1 MVNAELGAD
10 FLAVGGST
18 LAAPSAGDKHGIWKR
33 CGDTAGL
40 IETAQQ
46 GASAFAIKLK
56 NV

>member
-46 GASAFAIKLK
+46 GALAFAIKLK